1 MFAGVVLGTA
11 PPHGINHARR
21 TKQQIQGNFNDATSR
36 QFPDAPATRSA
47 LGTNIL
53 SAVLHAESKFSGVE
67 VRLAACAL
75 KRFSGD

>member
-1 MFAGVVLGTA
+1 MFAGAVLGAA

-21 TKQQIQGNFNDATSR
+21 AKQQIQGNFNDVTSR
-36 QFPDAPATRSA
+36 QFPDAPATGSA

-53 SAVLHAESKFSGVE
+53 SAGLHAESEFSGVE